1 MKNNHTSTNKIR
13 PRKDI
18 CIKGL
23 WIEIILAC
31 AFILSSIFLDLAMLS
46 LAFIMLFM
54 VVYTYFDFRNT
65 CVVYDQNGI
74 TITNF
79 MNRHFFYSWD
89 DVISVQDTYA
99 DPRLFK
105 GVTDLN
111 QRRILKIGVRNQKGK
126 IEYLTYLFS
135 HFSGVYPFLDYYEC
149 KRNNDQNE

>member
-1 MKNNHTSTNKIR
+1 MRETITNSNEIR

-23 WIEIILAC
+23 WIEIILEC
-31 AFILSSIFLDLAMLS
+31 VFIMSSIFVDLAMLS
-46 LAFIMLFM
+46 FVFIMPIMILFTCLD
-54 VVYTYFDFRNT
+54 YKNT

-105 GVTDLN
+105 GTTDLN
-111 QRRILKIGVRNQKGK
+111 QRRILKIGVRDHKGK

-135 HFSGVYPFLDYYEC
+135 HFSGIYQFLDYYEC
-149 KRNNDQNE
+149 KRNNDQN

>member
-1 MKNNHTSTNKIR
+1 MRETITNSNEIR

-23 WIEIILAC
+23 WIEIILEC
-31 AFILSSIFLDLAMLS
+31 VFIMSSIFVDLAMLS
-46 LAFIMLFM
+46 FVFIMPIMILF
-54 VVYTYFDFRNT
+54 TYLDLKNT
-65 CVVYDQNGI
+65 SVVYDQNGI

-99 DPRLFK
+99 DPRLFR
-105 GVTDLN
+105 GPTDLN
-111 QRRILKIGVRNQKGK
+111 RRRILKIGVRNHKGK

-135 HFSGVYPFLDYYEC
+135 HFSGIYQFLDYYEC
-149 KRNNDQNE
+149 KKNNDQNE